1 MKITSFIV
9 LPETPEALNPLKEIA
24 YNMWYSWNWEAVKL
38 FITLDPEYWEKS
50 YQSPINMLCMLPL
63 QKLEEAAQNQDFLSQ
78 MNRVYESFQN
88 YLKEKPGLKK
98 SLEKRKS
105 LLWLTFPV
113 NMALMR
119 GYPSIQVGLV
129 F

>member
-1 MKITSFIV
+1 MKITSFTV